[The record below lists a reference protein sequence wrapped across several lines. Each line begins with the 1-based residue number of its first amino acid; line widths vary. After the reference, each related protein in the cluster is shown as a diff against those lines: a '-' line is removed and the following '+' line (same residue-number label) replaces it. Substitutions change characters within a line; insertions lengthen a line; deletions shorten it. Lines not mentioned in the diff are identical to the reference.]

1 MLFIDPPTSR
11 ILFDQEF
18 LDAGCPIELYDETFE
33 VDDTVGTYLT
43 NFLITA
49 LCILASWKLQTS
61 SPASNSTTS
70 MKVVDPLMSI
80 GFFLS
85 TAVTYLV
92 AGIGH
97 MIIKRETETPKVD
110 IIWYLT
116 FSFNSLSVIALVLYA
131 LKIVGITGTS
141 TDSKKRNIWWITTII
156 LCGALICFL
165 ALKLSLA
172 IAAMN
177 SISFL
182 LMITVYLYD
191 SKCNFDGILKAVAIL
206 SLFGSW
212 IVQFVLAPVCGDAG
226 YIDCFKDCPFPN
238 PDTFNHNGLFHL
250 LYAAGLMFLAWA
262 EDRSKRTGRG
272 YTHADEVDAGSR
284 SAIAASNMD
293 DEA

>member
-18 LDAGCPIELYDETFE
+18 LDAGCPIELYDETRE

-43 NFLITA
+43 NFLITV

-61 SPASNSTTS
+61 SPASNSTTP

-85 TAVTYLV
+85 TAVTYFV

-97 MIIKRETETPKVD
+97 IIIKRETETLKSD
-110 IIWYLT
+110 IILYLT
-116 FSFNSLSVIALVLYA
+116 FSFNSLSVISLVLYA
-131 LKIVGITGTS
+131 LKIVGITRTS
-141 TDSKKRNIWWITTII
+141 TNSKKRNIWWITTII
-156 LCGALICFL
+156 LCGALICFV
-165 ALKLSLA
+165 ALKLTLA
-172 IAAMN
+172 FAAMN

-182 LMITVYLYD
+182 LMIAVYLYD

-206 SLFGSW
+206 SLVGSW
-212 IVQFVLAPVCGDAG
+212 IVQIILTPVCDKDG

-238 PDTFNHNGLFHL
+238 PGTFNHNGLFHL

-262 EDRSKRTGRG
+262 EDRSRGKGRG
-272 YTHADEVDAGSR
+272 YTHTDDVDAGY
-284 SAIAASNMD
+284 SAIAASNFD